1 MACRVWALDS
11 ASTGAE
17 PGVGMAASPASLCRA
32 GVFGS
37 RGPIIS
43 RLGWYQLTPELVGK
57 LKVEAESWPQWLS
70 LGRAL

>member
-32 GVFGS
+32 ESVFES

-43 RLGWYQLTPELVGK
+43 RPGWYQLTPELFGK
-57 LKVEAESWPQWLS
+57 LKDGS
-70 LGRAL
+70 